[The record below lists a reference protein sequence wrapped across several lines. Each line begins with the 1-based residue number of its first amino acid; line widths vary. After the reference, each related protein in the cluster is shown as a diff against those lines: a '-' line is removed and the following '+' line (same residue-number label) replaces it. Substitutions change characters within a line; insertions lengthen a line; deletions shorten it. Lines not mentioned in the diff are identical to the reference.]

1 MNLLADQSRAGSAIE
16 LEKSLRKGSDFVQDQ
31 PDLTCL
37 CFVNDV
43 STPLFLE
50 SEFSNAT

>member
-1 MNLLADQSRAGSAIE
+1 MNLSADQSRAGSTVE
-16 LEKSLRKGSDFVQDQ
+16 LEKSLRKGTDFVQGQ

-43 STPLFLE
+43 GIPLFLE